1 MRRFVQAL
9 VAISLVGGSALI
21 TSPAAASSDD
31 AEAGTAVYAVDISDV
46 STGPEGEA
54 AQETASGELRI
65 ACVGTDCAIVSEPA
79 RLLLGGAP
87 FTTAEALVSTRD
99 SGQTGSPCAG
109 GRGERTVS
117 VEATADG
124 FSATLVQ
131 QPVDWVACD
140 DGTEA
145 FGHAREVVWTG
156 TVVSAD
162 PCVFTEAGCVATST
176 TTSQLASGNPAAPSV
191 FSALATPA
199 EAGTAPQQ
207 LITAV
212 LLTIILVLL
221 VAFPTSLLN
230 SAVETG
236 SERMSGWWAARR
248 RREAEP
254 IGPAIESIPA
264 VDAVDAAD
272 ASLDAAAAADARAD
286 ATAGADARADAM
298 GGADPSLGTAE
309 PLVDPDAPSTPKL
322 SRWWWAASG
331 VALAALIS
339 AFVDPEFGFNPGSV
353 RVVLSLL
360 VSFAVDV
367 ALGWFL
373 VILVMRRLVPGATH
387 TFLFRPATLLVVVA
401 AVVFSRLTGFEPG
414 IVFGLVAGV
423 AFGALVG
430 KASEAR
436 GALVTLGYAFVVA
449 LAAWALYGLL
459 GGGAAT
465 GDSFWSTFLIETLS
479 AIAVGGMAALPI
491 ALFPVRGM
499 AGYAIW
505 SWHRWVW
512 AACYAV
518 GLFAFFVVLMPMPF
532 AWEGVAWDL
541 TAWIGVYLVYAIG
554 AAVAWVV
561 IARPWRHDDEP
572 DATTADA
579 PAEDAQPE
587 TPETVH

>member
-1 MRRFVQAL
+1 M
-9 VAISLVGGSALI
+9 
-21 TSPAAASSDD
+21 
-31 AEAGTAVYAVDISDV
+31 
-46 STGPEGEA
+46 
-54 AQETASGELRI
+54 
-65 ACVGTDCAIVSEPA
+65 
-79 RLLLGGAP
+79 
-87 FTTAEALVSTRD
+87 
-99 SGQTGSPCAG
+99 
-109 GRGERTVS
+109 
-117 VEATADG
+117 
-124 FSATLVQ
+124 
-131 QPVDWVACD
+131 
-140 DGTEA
+140 
-145 FGHAREVVWTG
+145 
-156 TVVSAD
+156 
-162 PCVFTEAGCVATST
+162 
-176 TTSQLASGNPAAPSV
+176 
-191 FSALATPA
+191 
-199 EAGTAPQQ
+199 
-207 LITAV
+207 
-212 LLTIILVLL
+212 LL

-264 VDAVDAAD
+264 VDAADAAD
-272 ASLDAAAAADARAD
+272 VSLDAAAERRRSSVD
-286 ATAGADARADAM
+286 ATAGRR
-298 GGADPSLGTAE
+298 PEPGTAE
-309 PLVDPDAPSTPKL
+309 PLADTEAPSTPKL

-339 AFVDPEFGFNPGSV
+339 AFVDPEFGFNPGSA

-512 AACYAV
+512 AGCYAV

-532 AWEGVAWDL
+532 AWD
-541 TAWIGVYLVYAIG
+541 
-554 AAVAWVV
+554 AVALGSRRVDRRVPRLRRSERPWRWVV
-561 IARPWRHDDEP
+561 IARPWRHDDES
-572 DATTADA
+572 DADDGGRPRRGCSTRGARDGALTPPTAM
-579 PAEDAQPE
+579 
-587 TPETVH
+587 

>member
-1 MRRFVQAL
+1 MRRLTRAI
-9 VAISLVGGSALI
+9 VAVALI
-21 TSPAAASSDD
+21 GGAACSASPAAASTDE
-31 AEAGTAVYAVDISDV
+31 ALAGTAIYAVDISDV
-46 STGPEGEA
+46 STGPEGESA
-54 AQETASGELRI
+54 EEAASGELRI

-87 FTTAEALVSTRD
+87 FTTAETLVSQRE
-99 SGQTGSPCAG
+99 SGQTGSPCVG
-109 GRGERTVS
+109 GRGGRTVS
-117 VEATADG
+117 IEATADG

-131 QPVDWVACD
+131 QPIDWQPCD

-156 TVVSAD
+156 TVISAD
-162 PCVFTEAGCVATST
+162 PCVFTDTGCVATAT

-248 RREAEP
+248 RREPEP

-264 VDAVDAAD
+264 VDAVNAVDGE
-272 ASLDAAAAADARAD
+272 AD
-286 ATAGADARADAM
+286 ATTRDADGHESAEQLAVTE
-298 GGADPSLGTAE
+298 PSSAPRLG
-309 PLVDPDAPSTPKL
+309 
-322 SRWWWAASG
+322 RWWWAASG
-331 VALAALIS
+331 VVLAGLIS

-360 VSFAVDV
+360 VSFAIDV

-373 VILVMRRLVPGATH
+373 LIWVMRRLVPGATH

-401 AVVFSRLTGFEPG
+401 AVVFTRLTGFEPG

-430 KASEAR
+430 KAAEAR
-436 GALVTLGYAFVVA
+436 GALVTLGYAFIVA
-449 LAAWALYGLL
+449 LAAWALYGVL

-465 GDSFWSTFLIETLS
+465 GQSFWSAFLIETLS

-505 SWHRWVW
+505 SWRRWVW
-512 AACYAV
+512 AACYAL

-541 TAWIGVYLVYAIG
+541 TAWIGAYLVYAIG
-554 AAVAWVV
+554 AVVAWVV
-561 IARPWRHDDEP
+561 IARPWHRDDESGT
-572 DATTADA
+572 TTAEA

-587 TPETVH
+587 TVR